1 MCPSAALVLFHL
13 FNRESKGGK
22 GGLSER
28 IWGIEVA
35 TEPNRAKQRHFSLI
49 QLISDRLE
57 SRIKPY
63 IEPAGHI
70 YTYF

>member
-1 MCPSAALVLFHL
+1 M
-13 FNRESKGGK
+13 
-22 GGLSER
+22 SER

-70 YTYF
+70 YTSF